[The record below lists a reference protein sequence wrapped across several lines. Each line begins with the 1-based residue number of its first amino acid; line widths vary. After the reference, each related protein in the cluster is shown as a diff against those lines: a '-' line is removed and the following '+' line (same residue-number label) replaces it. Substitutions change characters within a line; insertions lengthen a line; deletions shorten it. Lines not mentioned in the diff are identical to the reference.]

1 MVSWVRVPRRPD
13 WPWWSVALVVGWG
26 GLVATALYLEQRTGV
41 EVSLCLF
48 RRITGFPCL
57 TCGSTRAVLSL
68 GAGDLAQALAHNPLV
83 LLVLALVALSLILRL
98 ALGREIHLAPPP
110 LLRRLAWVLVFVVAL
125 ANWAYLIVTGR

>member
-1 MVSWVRVPRRPD
+1 MISLARVPRRPD

-26 GLVATALYLEQRTGV
+26 GLVATAVYLEQRTGH

-48 RRITGFPCL
+48 RRITGLPCL

-83 LLVLALVALSLILRL
+83 MLVLTLVALSLVLRL
-98 ALGREIHLAPPP
+98 ALGREIHLALPL
-110 LLRRLAWVLVFVVAL
+110 LLRRLAWVLVFAAAL
-125 ANWAYLIVTGR
+125 ANWAYLIATGR